1 MTNAEY
7 WSKWGEKC
15 RHELTANVM
24 PFWME
29 HGLDRKNGGVY
40 TCVDRD
46 GKLMDS
52 TKSVWFQGRFGWMTA
67 HAYNHVEKRPE
78 WLAASKSCCEFLEAH
93 CFAKDGRAYFE
104 VTAEGVSASASSWR
118 IPRSGCR
125 PSTSPWCRR
134 RDTPLR

>member
-40 TCVDRD
+40 TCVH
-46 GKLMDS
+46 LF
-52 TKSVWFQGRFGWMTA
+52 FQNLTPDERTI
-67 HAYNHVEKRPE
+67 
-78 WLAASKSCCEFLEAH
+78 L
-93 CFAKDGRAYFE
+93 
-104 VTAEGVSASASSWR
+104 AEGCLMNFYASQNK
-118 IPRSGCR
+118 
-125 PSTSPWCRR
+125 
-134 RDTPLR
+134 